1 MNSAK
6 GVIQVYWWEYEI
18 FEIVLKAVVL
28 FLQMRYT

>member
-18 FEIVLKAVVL
+18 VLKAVVL